1 MAWEGAGPASG
12 VRFSLGTATTPAE
25 IERVLG
31 ILPAVV
37 ADVRASGPSAA
48 VAGGMG
54 RLETNRARLEAG
66 A

>member
-12 VRFSLGTATTPAE
+12 VRLSLGTATTAAE
-25 IERVLG
+25 IERVLN

-37 ADVRASGPSAA
+37 ADIRASGGP
-48 VAGGMG
+48 VTIAGGMG